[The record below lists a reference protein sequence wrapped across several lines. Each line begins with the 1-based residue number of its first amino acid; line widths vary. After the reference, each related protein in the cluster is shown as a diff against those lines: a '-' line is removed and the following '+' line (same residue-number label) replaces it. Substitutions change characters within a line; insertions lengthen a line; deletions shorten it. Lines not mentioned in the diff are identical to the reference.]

1 RPGRLDLLLEIPL
14 PDLAGRRKIFEIGLR
29 GKPVAKDVRPEELA
43 ALTDETFTGADIQAV
58 CTRAALE
65 ALREAVAKT
74 GVGNPD
80 KRPKALITRTHF
92 EHALESIR
100 GNGPTAP

>member
-1 RPGRLDLLLEIPL
+1 
-14 PDLAGRRKIFEIGLR
+14 
-29 GKPVAKDVRPEELA
+29 